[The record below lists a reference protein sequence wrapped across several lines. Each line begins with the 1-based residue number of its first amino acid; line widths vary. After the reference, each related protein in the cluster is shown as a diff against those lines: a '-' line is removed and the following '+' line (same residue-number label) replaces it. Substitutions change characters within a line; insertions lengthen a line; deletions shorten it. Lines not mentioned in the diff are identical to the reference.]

1 MVIVTSS
8 ASIIGFFSSVLWSS
22 APVIWFFNT
31 ILLTSVLRPMVVV
44 WLFATVLGLVTT
56 KVRSYVS
63 VLQSSK
69 VIIWNSIACF
79 NVFRNNCFVF
89 THSTLII
96 LRIFVLKI
104 SFPWIFINI
113 NKVNQWQIFQQFCRT
128 APHNFAKF
136 VITRISIVVVVKVV
150 VKMLKRRW
158 EVYGP

>member
-1 MVIVTSS
+1 MVKVRSS
-8 ASIIGFFSSVLWSS
+8 ASITGFFSSVFWSS

-63 VLQSSK
+63 ILQSSK
-69 VIIWNSIACF
+69 DIIWNSIACF

-89 THSTLII
+89 THFTLII

-113 NKVNQWQIFQQFCRT
+113 NKVNQWQFQQFCRT
-128 APHNFAKF
+128 APHKFAF
-136 VITRISIVVVVKVV
+136 VITRISIVIVVKVV

-158 EVYGP
+158 KVYGP